1 MFGLLYVGSTKPEQ
15 VCVKKKTSEEK
26 LRETIHEFAT
36 KLVEGECVLSTTITF
51 SKNGIRSVSDTII
64 GFDWLDD
71 LKEKEMPRNS
81 SVGLFGISSVNS
93 VRKVILKS
101 FDPDTKIQNRINI
114 YVGQP
119 IGLYKMFSASDI
131 KRYIDQDTRYCKG
144 YSLSDELDDLL
155 RKVNYN
161 SSTMVIV
168 ERTTPTSP
176 PSISVMEPKV
186 DTSEQ
191 SSCNIVFKDSDEFF
205 NNIGIIKEE
214 LDKVLNKDNNKGL
227 KKQFGKK

>member
-1 MFGLLYVGSTKPEQ
+1 MFGLLYGGSTKPEQ

-71 LKEKEMPRNS
+71 LKEKKMPRNS

-93 VRKVILKS
+93 VRKVTLKS
-101 FDPDTKIQNRINI
+101 FDPDTKIQNIINI
-114 YVGQP
+114 YIGQP
-119 IGLYKMFSASDI
+119 KGIFQVFSESEIQSYLSQDI
-131 KRYIDQDTRYCKG
+131 RYCKE
-144 YSLSDELDDLL
+144 YIVSSELDKSL
-155 RKVNYN
+155 RKRQYD
-161 SSTMVIV
+161 SSTRVII
-168 ERTTPTSP
+168 ERPNQTSTPLV
-176 PSISVMEPKV
+176 SVMEP
-186 DTSEQ
+186 DIENQDLSSTS
-191 SSCNIVFKDSDEFF
+191 IVFKDCDEFSE
-205 NNIGIIKEE
+205 NVGIIKEE

-227 KKQFGKK
+227 KKQFGKN